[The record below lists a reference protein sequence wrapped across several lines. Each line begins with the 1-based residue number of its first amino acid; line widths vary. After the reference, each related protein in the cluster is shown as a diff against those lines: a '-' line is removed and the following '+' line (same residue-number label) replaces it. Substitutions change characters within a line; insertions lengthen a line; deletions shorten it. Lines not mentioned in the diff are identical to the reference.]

1 MVLVSG
7 ARLGM
12 WMEIGAANG
21 GSGEAKILR
30 REAVD
35 GSQAA
40 APVVAMAR
48 AEREPVRCRC
58 AGARRPEVRTRNWG

>member
-12 WMEIGAANG
+12 WMEIGAAKG

-48 AEREPVRCRC
+48 AERACAVPVRRC
-58 AGARRPEVRTRNWG
+58 PEAGGQDTELG

>member
-1 MVLVSG
+1 
-7 ARLGM
+7 M

-30 REAVD
+30 REAAD

-40 APVVAMAR
+40 AAVMAMAR
-48 AEREPVRCRC
+48 AESRREPVR
-58 AGARRPEVRTRNWG
+58 

>member
-12 WMEIGAANG
+12 WMEIGAAKG
-21 GSGEAKILR
+21 ESGEAKILR

-48 AEREPVRCRC
+48 AERAC
-58 AGARRPEVRTRNWG
+58 AVPGGRRSGHGTGIGLTG